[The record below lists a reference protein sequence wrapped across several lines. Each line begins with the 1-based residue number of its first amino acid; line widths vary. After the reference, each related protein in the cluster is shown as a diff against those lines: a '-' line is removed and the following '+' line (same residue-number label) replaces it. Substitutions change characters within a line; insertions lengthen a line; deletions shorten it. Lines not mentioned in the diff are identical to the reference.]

1 MIDRTFFSLLT
12 WSICFSL
19 IIAFFFKHLR
29 AKGSLS
35 FPSNLCLTSLTL
47 PKVPVP
53 NVDNIWKSF
62 SHRIPALYLSFLYWI
77 SSWVSLLCTIEW
89 SISKLALMLTFWIV
103 NSVFLLF
110 LDFLFL
116 CWLLHDSSFQLS
128 FLLLKCQWLL
138 TGTWWR
144 NRLAVLIV
152 VGSFMTEHGLV
163 VLVTLLRLILLVV
176 PVSAYVRC
184 FRHYRTSGIQLNFK
198 LRLT

>member
-19 IIAFFFKHLR
+19 INAFFFKHLR

-103 NSVFLLF
+103 NSVFLLLLNF
-110 LDFLFL
+110 LLL
-116 CWLLHDSSFQLS
+116 CWLLHHSSFQLS

-138 TGTWWR
+138 TCTWGR
-144 NRLAVLIV
+144 NGLPVLIV
-152 VGSFMTEHGLV
+152 VSSFVTQHGLII
-163 VLVTLLRLILLVV
+163 LVTLMRLILLII
-176 PVSAYVRC
+176 PVSE
-184 FRHYRTSGIQLNFK
+184 
-198 LRLT
+198 

>member
-176 PVSAYVRC
+176 PVSAYV
-184 FRHYRTSGIQLNFK
+184 
-198 LRLT
+198 